1 MKTKTKTLVAIT
13 VVTALGGTALT
24 GVSLAGHRDGGFGMG
39 ILDTRH
45 LAASAMQMFD
55 AIDTDGDGTL
65 TQAEIDAARNER
77 LTAHDVNGDGN
88 LDLEEFAELWQE
100 TTRPLTVRAFQMLD
114 TDGDSVITRA
124 ESDQLFAGIVER
136 LDRNRDGGLSMR
148 GHRHDDDDDGGW
160 WWNNR

>member
-24 GVSLAGHRDGGFGMG
+24 GASLAGHRDGGFG

-45 LAASAMQMFD
+45 LAVSVTQMFD
-55 AIDTDGDGTL
+55 AIDTDGDGIL

-77 LTAHDVNGDGN
+77 LAAHDANGDGN
-88 LDLEEFAELWQE
+88 LDLEEFAGLWQE

-114 TDGDSVITRA
+114 ADGDAVITRA

-136 LDRNRDGGLSMR
+136 FDRNRDGGLSMR
-148 GHRHDDDDDGGW
+148 GHRHDDDDDDGGW